1 MTHLNLEHKPVTE
14 APAKSHG
21 KEYWKLTWKDIDEI
35 NSVLNGELPAV
46 QADEASPIRGDS

>member
-1 MTHLNLEHKPVTE
+1 MTHLNLEHKPVVE